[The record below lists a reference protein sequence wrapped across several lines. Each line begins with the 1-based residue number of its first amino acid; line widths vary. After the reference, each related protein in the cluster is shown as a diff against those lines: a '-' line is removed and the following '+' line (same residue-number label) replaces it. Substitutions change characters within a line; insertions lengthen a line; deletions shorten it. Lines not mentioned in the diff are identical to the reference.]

1 MKTKS
6 TLFCLVFALCANINT
21 SHAQVNVQD
30 SLALVDLYNS
40 TNGPNW
46 NNHTNWLTK
55 NPVSTW
61 YGVTIKNKRV
71 TQIVLPMNNLTGS
84 LPSSLSDLIS
94 LNHLELQKN
103 QLIGSIP
110 SSLGNLTN
118 LGFIELADNQLSGGI
133 PSSFGNLT
141 NLGFLELT
149 NNNLSGRIP
158 SSLGNLVNLVSLFLG
173 ENHFSGN
180 IPSSLGNLKEL
191 AYLILRRNQ
200 LSGSIPSSLGNLTG
214 LFWLYLSYNR
224 LSGSIPSSLGNLK
237 QLEYLE
243 LEDNQLSGSI
253 PSSIGNFLY
262 LHLDLSNNYLSGSIP
277 SSFNNLSHLS
287 NVNLRHNRFTFDG
300 MELIAQTFPFAKYSP
315 QANIPIHQN
324 GNTLSVSAGGTL
336 SNNTYKWFRCDGP
349 GMPPV
354 LVATIKGDSVFH
366 PSESGRYRVV
376 VLNAVATQLKLFTS
390 LYDYTAP
397 NNTLITSS
405 ENSLQQNG
413 KTNLFRVY
421 PNPAKD
427 ILHVETS
434 GTATFSL
441 VDQSGKILL
450 TASNIN
456 GKGTINVS
464 GIGAGL
470 YYLNNNSTG
479 A

>member
-253 PSSIGNFLY
+253 PSSI
-262 LHLDLSNNYLSGSIP
+262 D
-277 SSFNNLSHLS
+277 NLSHLS

-336 SNNTYKWFRCDGP
+336 SNNTYKWFKCDGP
-349 GMPPV
+349 GTAPI

-366 PSESGRYRVV
+366 PSESGRYRVK
-376 VLNAVATQLKLFTS
+376 VLNSVATQLQLYSKLF
-390 LYDYTAP
+390 DYTAP
-397 NNTLITSS
+397 NSAVIASAQ
-405 ENSLQQNG
+405 NSLQQND
-413 KTNLFRVY
+413 KTNLFLVY
-421 PNPAKD
+421 PNPARD
-427 ILHVETS
+427 ILHIETKGNTS
-434 GTATFSL
+434 FSL
-441 VDQSGKILL
+441 LDQSGKILL
-450 TASNIN
+450 TKSIN
-456 GKGTINVS
+456 GNGEINVTNLA
-464 GIGAGL
+464 AGL
-470 YYLNNNSTG
+470 YYLKNNSTS
-479 A
+479 AVQKVVIAR